1 MPETA
6 ILDTSTPIA
15 LEKIN
20 LLDILCKIYAEII
33 LTEAV
38 ISEFWTPAINCY
50 PTKKVKSPLVKLL
63 LLD

>member
-38 ISEFWTPAINCY
+38 ISEFGTPAINCY
-50 PTKKVKSPLVKLL
+50 PTKKVESSLVKLL